1 MRRCVRGDIC
11 VQGDAARVKEAASLL
26 TSLVSQNTSMM
37 TLVPS
42 EKRAPR
48 GTESLEVVESPT
60 YRGSQ
65 ASICSSLLLLP
76 PLHRGVIKIQAYLND
91 SRKHWIC
98 WKRVGCGQLGDLLY
112 TLVPTLHQFLARR
125 QCEIKRTQKDN
136 CVSNCCPN
144 CAPLETTAMIFHL
157 FMIKKQGG
165 TECQPMLIAS
175 L

>member
-1 MRRCVRGDIC
+1 MLGFVLYIIYISSSMQLWYFHHCHTVCSCRGI
-11 VQGDAARVKEAASLL
+11 
-26 TSLVSQNTSMM
+26 
-37 TLVPS
+37 
-42 EKRAPR
+42 
-48 GTESLEVVESPT
+48 
-60 YRGSQ
+60 
-65 ASICSSLLLLP
+65 
-76 PLHRGVIKIQAYLND
+76 IKIKAYLND

-125 QCEIKRTQKDN
+125 QCEIKRTQNDN

-157 FMIKKQGG
+157 FMTKKQGG
-165 TECQPMLIAS
+165 TECQLLVIAS

>member
-1 MRRCVRGDIC
+1 

-37 TLVPS
+37 TLVAA

-76 PLHRGVIKIQAYLND
+76 PLHR
-91 SRKHWIC
+91 S
-98 WKRVGCGQLGDLLY
+98 
-112 TLVPTLHQFLARR
+112 T
-125 QCEIKRTQKDN
+125 
-136 CVSNCCPN
+136 CV
-144 CAPLETTAMIFHL
+144 L
-157 FMIKKQGG
+157 FCVNSVQ
-165 TECQPMLIAS
+165 
-175 L
+175 